1 LPFLPQR
8 AVVLD
13 GSGGWRDQLPHTGV
27 EIVSSPPA
35 DLAVG
40 PAGATGAA
48 AAARTPAIILEG
60 RTRASVPGY
69 ATRRFVLLPSLEDP
83 FLVIPLDRQRV
94 AAYALKT
101 WLFPTSLA
109 GAARRWLGVRLPG
122 PALTLSRRAQ
132 IAVLT
137 RGAAQPLLV
146 AEAAKR
152 FDFGPQPDW
161 FVVCGQGD
169 VLARGLFVVFGAGQ
183 RQPEWIVKFARVP
196 DYSEPFER
204 DEAALSMVARVGGAA
219 SAHAPRLL
227 GRFTVA
233 GHHAAVE
240 TAAAG
245 SRLSGVLQSRAPR
258 AEKLRVLEAVAAWIV
273 QVGVETSG
281 GRASAAVEVA
291 RLRAETIPTRGDV
304 DPGISDRLDQLPAV
318 LQHNDLGGWNV
329 VVDRAAGFTAVDWES
344 ARSQGLPLWDLWYFL
359 AHTLVQL
366 DGFDGDPVDGFRRLF
381 RGEAPSSALLF
392 RWTREAAQALDLPAE
407 TLGPLATLCW
417 LHHSRSG
424 GARAVALEG
433 RGGEAKSW
441 PAARFIDV
449 WLADPALGP
458 SWSRWQR

>member
-1 LPFLPQR
+1 
-8 AVVLD
+8 
-13 GSGGWRDQLPHTGV
+13 
-27 EIVSSPPA
+27 
-35 DLAVG
+35 
-40 PAGATGAA
+40 
-48 AAARTPAIILEG
+48 
-60 RTRASVPGY
+60 
-69 ATRRFVLLPSLEDP
+69 
-83 FLVIPLDRQRV
+83 
-94 AAYALKT
+94 
-101 WLFPTSLA
+101 
-109 GAARRWLGVRLPG
+109 
-122 PALTLSRRAQ
+122 
-132 IAVLT
+132 
-137 RGAAQPLLV
+137 
-146 AEAAKR
+146 
-152 FDFGPQPDW
+152 
-161 FVVCGQGD
+161 
-169 VLARGLFVVFGAGQ
+169 
-183 RQPEWIVKFARVP
+183 
-196 DYSEPFER
+196 
-204 DEAALSMVARVGGAA
+204 
-219 SAHAPRLL
+219 
-227 GRFTVA
+227 
-233 GHHAAVE
+233 
-240 TAAAG
+240 
-245 SRLSGVLQSRAPR
+245 
-258 AEKLRVLEAVAAWIV
+258 VLEAVAAWIV

-281 GRASAAVEVA
+281 GRASAAVEVE

-458 SWSRWQR
+458 SWIRWQR